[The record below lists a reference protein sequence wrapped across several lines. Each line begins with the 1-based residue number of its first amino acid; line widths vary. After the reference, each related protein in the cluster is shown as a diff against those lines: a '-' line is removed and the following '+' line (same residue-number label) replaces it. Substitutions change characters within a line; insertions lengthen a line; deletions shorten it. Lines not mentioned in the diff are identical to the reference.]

1 MKLNHINL
9 EVVDV
14 MATVSLLETYFG
26 FRRTRLVTQ
35 EMAFLR
41 DGDGALISLF
51 KNEAVVYPQM
61 FHIGFTR
68 ETVEEVDELHR
79 RLVEGGFHPEDPRE
93 DHGRWT
99 FYFATP
105 GGFTLEVQKFH
116 RELL

>member
-1 MKLNHINL
+1 MNLNHVNL
-9 EVVDV
+9 AVTDV
-14 MATVSLLETYFG
+14 EATVALLETYFG
-26 FRRTRLVTQ
+26 FRRTRLVTR

-41 DGDGALISLF
+41 DGGGALLSLF
-51 KNEAVVYPQM
+51 REDGVVYPPM

-68 ETVEEVDELHR
+68 NTVEEVDEVYR
-79 RLVEGGFHPEDPRE
+79 RLVADGFHPQVPRE

-99 FYFATP
+99 FYFMTP